1 MKFKT
6 LILAIAAALCCNGLF
21 AQAEKVKPL
30 TDEQWR
36 ALAPTPP
43 MGWNSW
49 NKFGCNVS
57 ETLIKEIADAMVS
70 SGMKDAGYEYVVID
84 DCWQVSRDDNGVIV
98 VDPERFPNGMKHV
111 ADYVHSLGLKFG
123 IYSCAGTHTCQGRP
137 GSMGYQFVDA
147 KTYAEWGVDY
157 LKYDWCSNEGQD
169 ARSAYLTMANAIKA
183 TGHPIILS
191 ICEWGENKPWEW
203 GAGIG
208 HLWRVTPDIRACF
221 DCTFDWGGVGVLGCI
236 DAMQDLSYYAGPGH
250 WNDAEMLEVGN
261 GEMTKDE
268 QISHFSMWSMLAAP
282 LMSGNDLRDMS
293 LQTIEILTN
302 KEVIAVNQ
310 DTLGK
315 QAVKFMDMGDHQ
327 IWAKPLGNKEIAI
340 CFLNRGRG
348 TWNLDHNWTDQTM
361 YFARDINFKTTEY
374 TVRDLWQHKDLC
386 SSKDRLVASIPEHGC
401 LMVRLSKKK
410 APAVALP
417 KGKKVYVEK
426 EVTDVMD
433 LNDEN
438 SEWSYKRL
446 YCTDNIAIFWQK
458 GFGPDPTNAPD
469 LDGHKMSFDPKA
481 LAAKLERFY
490 KYYYNDLEFVVKGK
504 TKADE
509 YRMNCYVRYDLE
521 STAYGGNID
530 DTIGALWVTPP
541 RLENPELN
549 VLAHELGH
557 CFQMQSSCDGNGHGG
572 GSLIENGAQWMLW
585 QVNPAWQT
593 SEKYHWDAWNTLT
606 HKAFGAYENMYHS
619 PYVLEWWSY
628 KHDPKFIGK
637 FFREGQDGED
647 AVMEYKR
654 MAGLDQKAFNDEM
667 FDGCRHFVNWDFERV
682 WNESRPYANKN
693 VTALTPLTDGW
704 MRVAASNCP
713 ENYGFNA
720 IPMPISANGG
730 KVTVDFRAEPGCE
743 GFSQTKLDNAGYRYG
758 FMCVGADGKS
768 SYGPIYSEKTAT
780 ISYDV
785 PAGSQYLWL
794 VVMGAPNEHP
804 APAGWGRR
812 NRDEKPEADPQF
824 PYSIKIK

>member
-1 MKFKT
+1 MKIKS
-6 LILAIAAALCCNGLF
+6 LIMAMAASFCCLGLF
-21 AQAEKVKPL
+21 GQESVKPL

-84 DCWQVSRDDNGVIV
+84 DCWQVDRDSNGVIV
-98 VDPERFPNGMKHV
+98 VDPERFPNGMKAV

-157 LKYDWCSNEGQD
+157 LKYDWCDNEGQD

-183 TGHPIILS
+183 TGRPIILS

-221 DCTFDWGGVGVLGCI
+221 DCIFDWGGVGVTGCI
-236 DAMQDLSYYAGPGH
+236 DAMRDLYPYAGPGH

-261 GEMTKDE
+261 GNMTKDE
-268 QISHFSMWSMLAAP
+268 QISHFSMWCMLAAP

-293 LQTIEILTN
+293 MQTIEILTN
-302 KEVIAVNQ
+302 KEAIAINQ
-310 DTLGK
+310 DTLGQ
-315 QAVKFMDMGDHQ
+315 QAVPFMDMGDRE
-327 IWAKPLGNKEIAI
+327 IWAKPLSNKEIAV
-340 CFLNRGRG
+340 CFLNRGSVPWELDYD
-348 TWNLDHNWTDQTM
+348 WNDQTM
-361 YFARDINFKTTEY
+361 YFARDINFKTNEY
-374 TVRDLWQHKDLC
+374 TVRDIWQHKDIGTTK
-386 SSKDRLVASIPEHGC
+386 SHLVATIPVHGSIT
-401 LMVRLSKKK
+401 VRLSVKR

-417 KGKKVYVEK
+417 KGKKIYVEK
-426 EVTDVMD
+426 EWDSMD
-433 LNDEN
+433 LNNEN

-446 YCTDNIAIFWQK
+446 YCTDDIAIFWQK
-458 GFGPDPTNAPD
+458 GFGADPTKAPKLEGQD
-469 LDGHKMSFDPKA
+469 MTFDPKA
-481 LAAKLERFY
+481 LAEKLEAFY
-490 KYYYNDLEFVVKGK
+490 KYYYNNLNFVIPGK
-504 TKADE
+504 TKADT

-521 STAYGGNID
+521 GTAYGGCVD
-530 DTIGALWVTPP
+530 DVIGGLWVTPP
-541 RLENPELN
+541 RLKNPELN

-557 CFQMQSSCDGNGHGG
+557 CFQIQSSCDGNGSGG

-593 SEKYHWDAWNTLT
+593 SEKYHWEAWNKLT
-606 HKAFGAYENMYHS
+606 HKAFCSYENMYHS
-619 PYVLEWWSY
+619 PYVLEYWSL
-628 KHDPKFIGK
+628 KHGQKFIGE
-637 FFREGQDGED
+637 FFRSGEKGED

-654 MAGLDQKAFNDEM
+654 LAGLNQTQFDDEM
-667 FDGCRHFVNWDFERV
+667 FDACRHFVNWDFDRV

-693 VTALTPLTDGW
+693 VTALTPLSDGW
-704 MRVAASNCP
+704 MRVAESNCP

-720 IPMPISANGG
+720 VPVAFPKEGG
-730 KVTVDFRAEPGCE
+730 KVTVDFRAEAGIE
-743 GFSQTKLDNAGYRYG
+743 GFSKTAVDKAGYRYG
-758 FMCVGADGKS
+758 FVCVGADGKS
-768 SYGPIYSEKTAT
+768 TYGDMYSQKNNT

-785 PAGSQYLWL
+785 PAGAQYLWL
-794 VVMGAPNEHP
+794 VVMGAPTEHP
-804 APAGWGRR
+804 VSDWSFDKEP
-812 NRDEKPEADPQF
+812 EPEAQF
-824 PYSIKIK
+824 PYSIKVR